1 MPASSRLIHAGA
13 ARSAPVGFA
22 IVAAVALVLGVL
34 TAFAQEWLPEDL
46 GSLANSSGVWALVA
60 FALALLAS
68 DVRIAAFYGCVALLA
83 LLMGYVLGTNARGF
97 ASGTALVVFWGA
109 AAIVVGPAL
118 GLGAH
123 WVKTRTGLAAAAVGI
138 GVMSGVLI
146 GEGVYGLAYIADTT
160 YPPYWWGEVIVGV
173 VLLSGVAWRRLQG
186 PGVAAIAVAMCAVTA
201 TAFVVIYSQDLIS
214 VLP

>member
-1 MPASSRLIHAGA
+1 MPAPSRLTHAGA
-13 ARSAPVGFA
+13 ARPAPVGFA

-68 DVRIAAFYGCVALLA
+68 DARNAALHGCVALLA

-118 GLGAH
+118 GLCAH
-123 WVKTRTGLAAAAVGI
+123 WVNTETGLAAAIGI

-173 VLLSGVAWRRLQG
+173 VLLSGVAWRRLEG

-201 TAFVVIYSQDLIS
+201 TAFVVTYSQDLIS

>member
-1 MPASSRLIHAGA
+1 MLA
-13 ARSAPVGFA
+13 AC
-22 IVAAVALVLGVL
+22 
-34 TAFAQEWLPEDL
+34 AQARLPEDL
-46 GSLANSSGVWALVA
+46 SSLANSSGVWALVA
-60 FALALLAS
+60 FALSLPAS
-68 DVRIAAFYGCVALLA
+68 DARTAALYGCVALIA
-83 LLMGYVLGTNARGF
+83 LLVGYVLGTSARGF
-97 ASGTALVVFWGA
+97 ASGTALVAFWGA
-109 AAIVVGPAL
+109 AAMVVGPAL

-123 WVKTRTGLAAAAVGI
+123 WVKIQTGLAAAAVGI

-173 VLLSGVAWRRLQG
+173 VLLSGVAWRRLEG

>member
-1 MPASSRLIHAGA
+1 
-13 ARSAPVGFA
+13 V
-22 IVAAVALVLGVL
+22 V
-34 TAFAQEWLPEDL
+34 TAYAQEWLPEDL

-60 FALALLAS
+60 FALALLATEARS
-68 DVRIAAFYGCVALLA
+68 AAIYGCVALLA
-83 LLMGYVLGTNARGF
+83 LLIGYVLGTSARGF

-109 AAIVVGPAL
+109 AAVVVGPTL

-123 WVKTRTGLAAAAVGI
+123 WVKTETGSAAAVGI

-160 YPPYWWGEVIVGV
+160 YPPYWWGEAIVGV
-173 VLLSGVAWRRLQG
+173 VLLFAVAWRRLEQ
-186 PGVAAIAVAMCAVTA
+186 PRIVAAAVGTCALTA
-201 TAFVVIYSQDLIS
+201 TAFVLIYSQDLIS

>member
-1 MPASSRLIHAGA
+1 MPASSHLTHAGA
-13 ARSAPVGFA
+13 ARPAPVGFA
-22 IVAAVALVLGVL
+22 IVAAVALVLGFL
-34 TAFAQEWLPEDL
+34 TAYAQAWLPEDL

-68 DVRIAAFYGCVALLA
+68 DARTAALYGCVALIA
-83 LLMGYVLGTNARGF
+83 LLVGYVLGTSARGF

-123 WVKTRTGLAAAAVGI
+123 WVKTETGLAAAVGI

-173 VLLSGVAWRRLQG
+173 VLLSGVASRRLEG
-186 PGVAAIAVAMCAVTA
+186 PGIVAIAVAVCALTA
-201 TAFVVIYSQDLIS
+201 TAFVLIYSQDLIS